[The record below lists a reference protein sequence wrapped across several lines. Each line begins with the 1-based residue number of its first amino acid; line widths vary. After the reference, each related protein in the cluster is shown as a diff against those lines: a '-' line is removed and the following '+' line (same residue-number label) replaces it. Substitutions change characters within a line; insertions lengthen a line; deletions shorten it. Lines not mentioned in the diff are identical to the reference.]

1 MAESRASADTIEIN
15 VWLAD
20 YPFPTYDG
28 EDFLAPV
35 RRRAEE
41 FGVAHPEYRV
51 VIREVPFPAMAQE
64 VARAVEDGTP
74 PDVAGYYASAGR
86 TALDTLGPDGR
97 PLFTPVGRAIGGRT
111 EILGEPVVVDDL
123 IPAVRAHHSRGGELL
138 SMPVS
143 ATTFLL
149 YANRTLLA
157 EAGVTGIPRT
167 WEEVEEACAAVARLR
182 GGPAVTWADHGWLF
196 QQALAAQGGPLADND
211 NGRSGRARTVDLA
224 SKEMLAWVEWWRSM
238 HARGYYLH
246 TGAVADWMGTF
257 QAFAGGRVAFLLD
270 SSKSAQEIVGAG
282 AAAGFEVAVGRMPY
296 NGDVPYVGSA
306 VSGDSLW
313 LADGLDEARRD
324 GALAFMQ
331 YLASPANAAA
341 WHRATGFVPVT
352 GASADLLE
360 KEGWFDEHP
369 HQRVAVEQLRASDCS
384 PAALGPL
391 VGDVAAIHTA
401 LTGAMEDV
409 LTGDADPAARFV
421 RATEEAQRA
430 LDDYNADC
438 DGPTPRTPRRL
449 VID

>member
-1 MAESRASADTIEIN
+1 MADKIVID

-41 FGVAHPEYRV
+41 FGRAHPEYRID
-51 VIREVPFPAMAQE
+51 IRAVPFPEMARE
-64 VARAVEDGTP
+64 VARAAGRGTP

-86 TALDTLGPDGR
+86 LALDTLGADGR
-97 PLFTPVGRAIGGRT
+97 PLFTPVGRAVGGRT
-111 EILGEPVVVDDL
+111 EILGEPVVTGDL
-123 IPAVRAHHSRGGELL
+123 VPAVRAHHSLGGELL

-157 EAGVTGIPRT
+157 EAGVTAIPRT
-167 WEEVEEACAAVARLR
+167 WAEVEDACAAVARLR
-182 GGPAVTWADHGWLF
+182 GGPAAAWANHGWLF
-196 QQALAAQGGPLADND
+196 QQALAAQGGLLADND
-211 NGRSGRARTVDLA
+211 NGRSGRAETVDLA
-224 SKEMLAWVEWWRSM
+224 SKEMLAWVEWWRGM
-238 HARGYYLH
+238 HARGHYLH
-246 TGAVADWMGTF
+246 TGTAGDWMGAF
-257 QAFAGGRVAFLLD
+257 EAFAGGRVAFLLD
-270 SSKSAQEIVGAG
+270 SSKSAEEIVRAG

-296 NGDVPYVGSA
+296 NGDVPYAGSA

-331 YLASPANAAA
+331 YLAGPGCAAA

-352 GASADLLE
+352 GASAELLE
-360 KEGWFDEHP
+360 REGWFGEHP

-391 VGDVAAIHTA
+391 VGGIAAIHGA
-401 LTGAMEDV
+401 LTRAMEDV
-409 LTGDADPAARFV
+409 LGHGADPAARFA
-421 RATEEAQRA
+421 RATGEAQRA

-438 DGPTPRTPRRL
+438 AGPAPRTPRSL
-449 VID
+449 AVD